1 MNIILNINNI
11 FQTDKVIQLIME
23 AEKFSWHLLDAI
35 TYDHIIN
42 WHVMSCDSRV
52 VLHVCNDQCHPIDV
66 AIHKYI

>member
-1 MNIILNINNI
+1 
-11 FQTDKVIQLIME
+11 ME

-52 VLHVCNDQCHPIDV
+52 VLHVCNDQCHPIDI